1 MSAPDVSDVRD
12 LAAPGPGARRPRR
25 RRLSAPYLLLIPGG
39 VWLLVFYVIPTL
51 SMLSISLQEG
61 SLEQGYRLTWNV
73 GIYGEVLGSNDV
85 QIIRSVIYGL
95 ITTVATLLIGYPL
108 AYGIA
113 FRGGRWKNQL
123 LFLVIL
129 PFFVSFVIRTLSWKF
144 VVADEGFALGAFQ
157 SLGLLPDDFQLLGTP
172 VAVLGGLIYNF
183 LPFMTLPLY
192 VALEKMDRSLLDA
205 AGDLYSSRRE
215 AFLRVT
221 LPISLPGVF
230 AGSLL
235 TFIPAVGDFLN
246 SQILGG
252 PRTTNIGQVIQRE
265 FLTNNDYPE
274 AAALS
279 FVLMVAILLGVALY
293 ARALGTEELTG

>member
-1 MSAPDVSDVRD
+1 VSVATDVAPVPLRK
-12 LAAPGPGARRPRR
+12 R
-25 RRLSAPYLLLIPGG
+25 RRLSPAYALLLPGAA
-39 VWLLVFYVIPTL
+39 WLLIFYVIPTI

-61 SLEQGYRLTWNV
+61 SLEQGFRFTGNFGV
-73 GIYGEVLGSNDV
+73 YGDVLARNDV
-85 QIIRSVIYGL
+85 QIIRSIVYGL
-95 ITTVATLLIGYPL
+95 LTTVITLLIAYPV
-108 AYGIA
+108 AYAIA

-129 PFFVSFVIRTLSWKF
+129 PFFVSFVIRTFSWKF
-144 VVADEGFALGAFQ
+144 VLADEGFLLGT
-157 SLGLLPDDFQLLGTP
+157 LKGIGILPDDFQLIGTP

-183 LPFMTLPLY
+183 LPFMILPLY
-192 VALEKMDRSLLDA
+192 VALERMDLRLLDA
-205 AGDLYSSRRE
+205 AGDLYSSRRQ

-246 SQILGG
+246 AQILGS
-252 PRTTNIGQVIQRE
+252 PRTTMIGNVIQRE
-265 FLTNNDYPE
+265 YLQNSDYPE

-279 FVLMVAILLGVALY
+279 FLLMVAILLGVMVY
-293 ARALGTEELTG
+293 ARVLGTEELTG